1 LRANKSDVN
10 VYTKYQRRIA
20 PRLELFGDIQ
30 YRNIDYDLGGFRDNP
45 TLSINN
51 KYDFLNPKAGIT
63 YTLQNIRLYASY
75 SYAAK
80 EPNRDDFEAGLNQ
93 QPRPEK
99 MHDIE
104 AGIEKKLSSWTWGA
118 NVFYMKY
125 KDQLVPTGKI
135 NDVGAYTRI
144 NIPNSYRA
152 GIELQANTEISNWL
166 NAAAN
171 VAFSRNKV
179 KNFTSYFDDYDNGGQ
194 KSVNYAAA
202 DIAFSPNIV
211 GGASLNF
218 KPFKNGEISLI
229 SKYVGR
235 QYLDNTSS
243 RERSLDPFYVQDA
256 RVSYSLV
263 NKLFKAT
270 HFIFQ
275 VNNLFNKKYVA
286 NGYTYSYQSGGA
298 FVTEN
303 YYFPMATINVMFG
316 VNIEL

>member
-1 LRANKSDVN
+1 
-10 VYTKYQRRIA
+10 
-20 PRLELFGDIQ
+20 
-30 YRNIDYDLGGFRDNP
+30 
-45 TLSINN
+45 
-51 KYDFLNPKAGIT
+51 
-63 YTLQNIRLYASY
+63 
-75 SYAAK
+75 
-80 EPNRDDFEAGLNQ
+80 
-93 QPRPEK
+93 
-99 MHDIE
+99 
-104 AGIEKKLSSWTWGA
+104 
-118 NVFYMKY
+118 
-125 KDQLVPTGKI
+125 VPTGKI